1 MARKSSIP
9 LVVEDRI
16 YEWVNWER
24 GMLETSSIGYPH
36 ETMES
41 KLSRGVITDSG
52 NTSSRTPE
60 VLVPRHLQVIDH
72 VMTRMPPKLQAAL
85 ISHYSLDPRA
95 KVSKH
100 HLTKAQYWLLGAL
113 EHAVTEVNTRV

>member
-1 MARKSSIP
+1 MGRKSAIP

-24 GMLETSSIGYPH
+24 GMLENSTIGYPR
-36 ETMES
+36 ETVES
-41 KLSRGVITDSG
+41 KMSRGTATGASPS
-52 NTSSRTPE
+52 SSRTPE

-72 VMTRMPPKLQAAL
+72 VMTRMPSQLQAAL
-85 ISHYSLDPRA
+85 ISHYSLDPHA

-113 EHAVTEVNTRV
+113 EHAVVEVNSRS